1 MVMYRMLTTRRF
13 IMSDQLSTSDGLAPK
28 KNLLKEILMPLGFIA
43 AYFIL
48 QLWILPM
55 FGVQT

>member
-1 MVMYRMLTTRRF
+1 
-13 IMSDQLSTSDGLAPK
+13 MSDQLSTSDGLAPK

>member
-1 MVMYRMLTTRRF
+1 
-13 IMSDQLSTSDGLAPK
+13 MSDHLSTSDGLAPK
-28 KNLLKEILMPLGFIA
+28 KILLKEILMPLGFIA
-43 AYFIL
+43 TYFIL

>member
-1 MVMYRMLTTRRF
+1 M
-13 IMSDQLSTSDGLAPK
+13 DNNQGEKQALSTSKRKQLM
-28 KNLLKEILMPLGFIA
+28 EYLMPLGFIA
-43 AYFIL
+43 LYFIL

>member
-1 MVMYRMLTTRRF
+1 MDNNQTEKQTLPTSRRKKVMEY
-13 IMSDQLSTSDGLAPK
+13 
-28 KNLLKEILMPLGFIA
+28 LMPLGFIA
-43 AYFIL
+43 LYFIL

>member
-1 MVMYRMLTTRRF
+1 MDNNQGEKQT
-13 IMSDQLSTSDGLAPK
+13 LSTSRRKQLM
-28 KNLLKEILMPLGFIA
+28 EYLMPLGFIA
-43 AYFIL
+43 LYFIL